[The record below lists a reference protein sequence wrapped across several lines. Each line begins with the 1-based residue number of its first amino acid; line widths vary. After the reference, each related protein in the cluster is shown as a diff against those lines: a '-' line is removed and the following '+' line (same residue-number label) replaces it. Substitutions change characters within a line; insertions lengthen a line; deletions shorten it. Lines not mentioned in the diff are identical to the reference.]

1 MTTEQL
7 QAEINRLHQENLCLR
22 QENERL
28 RTGGWKAEY
37 EIYEW
42 NTLNHI
48 ISNNDDTINGE
59 FTTKLRDSIVYC
71 MYNNNLDKLRR
82 ELERIPV
89 VERENVLNF
98 KSDKSLLTP
107 VEEAL
112 YQALF
117 INNAGICAKTLDIL
131 YRFGARRLD

>member
-1 MTTEQL
+1 MTTE
-7 QAEINRLHQENLCLR
+7 EINRLQLENLCLK

-37 EIYEW
+37 EIYDW
-42 NTLNHI
+42 HYLNQI
-48 ISNNDDTINGE
+48 ISNHDDAIHGD

-71 MYNNNLDKLRR
+71 MHHNNLDKLRR

-89 VERENVLNF
+89 QERENVLNY

-112 YQALF
+112 YQKLYM
-117 INNAGICAKTLDIL
+117 NNAVLCNKTLDIL
-131 YRFGARRLD
+131 YKYGAKCLD